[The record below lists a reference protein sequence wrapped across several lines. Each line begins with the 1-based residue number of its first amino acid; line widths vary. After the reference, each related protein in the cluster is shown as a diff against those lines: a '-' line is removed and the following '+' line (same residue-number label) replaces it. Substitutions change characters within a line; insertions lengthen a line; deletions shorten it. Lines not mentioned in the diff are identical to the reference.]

1 MWRFCKFIY
10 TYPVLT
16 FKVIQK
22 WRTSKNVLSKN
33 NKIELP
39 QCFQTFKNKTRYI
52 GHLKPNLNILRLTLG
67 VNLFLAK
74 DTQIIT
80 FKNFKIAL

>member
-52 GHLKPNLNILRLTLG
+52 GHLKPNPNILRLTLG
-67 VNLFLAK
+67 VDLFLAK
-74 DTQIIT
+74 YIQIIP
-80 FKNFKIAL
+80 FKNFKIVL